1 MNQHRG
7 CGRTAD
13 IRALRD
19 LCAAICAT
27 RNAFGS
33 IVSLVGDHF
42 AFQRFR
48 AQYGEARTAE
58 SKSAQNT
65 TARMRT

>member
-7 CGRTAD
+7 YGRTAD

-19 LCAAICAT
+19 LCTAISAT

-48 AQYGEARTAE
+48 AQYGEEKAAE
-58 SKSAQNT
+58 GNLAQNT
-65 TARMRT
+65 TGLLPT